1 MFKKLEAWI
10 LYLTILTGL
19 LFSIF
24 FGLLVYQEIQAKQWM
39 GMANNGRTNPTFP
52 FLSKTAVFLV
62 EIPVN
67 LKIILAGNKHIVKD
81 RFPEVSG
88 FVGKGTDEEMYLL
101 LSRYDGDLEEGVVEL
116 VDLRTFKILHT
127 WNPDI
132 DLFNSLIDTSR
143 KEFENLKRDNN
154 NKRNLLSSPMF
165 MDNGGLVILS
175 EPLRKINSCSD
186 LVWQNDEDKFHHSIE
201 IDNEGNIWVPNH
213 MYPPVISTE
222 KVGENYWDN
231 GITKV
236 SQDGE
241 IIFQKS
247 VSEIFMENN
256 MEYLLFSLGK
266 GGFNVDPIHLNDIQP
281 VNEDSNFWKK
291 GDLFMSLANQSM
303 VLLYRPSTNEILWKG
318 VGHTY
323 FQHDVD
329 ILDDHRISIFSN
341 NRKKFI
347 NGNVIDG
354 NNEVVIYDFKT
365 NQYTSY
371 LKESMVK
378 EDVRT
383 STQGLSQILD
393 NGDLFVE
400 ETNYGRTLFFNA
412 NGSLRWQHVNR
423 ANDGDVYNLSWS
435 RILYKSDSLERV
447 NKLLDSKK
455 ECVNE

>member
-154 NKRNLLSSPMF
+154 NKRNLLYSPMF

-201 IDNEGNIWVPNH
+201 IDNEGNLWVPSD
-213 MYPPVISTE
+213 MYPPAISTE

-341 NRKKFI
+341 K
-347 NGNVIDG
+347 
-354 NNEVVIYDFKT
+354 
-365 NQYTSY
+365 
-371 LKESMVK
+371 
-378 EDVRT
+378 
-383 STQGLSQILD
+383 
-393 NGDLFVE
+393 
-400 ETNYGRTLFFNA
+400 
-412 NGSLRWQHVNR
+412 
-423 ANDGDVYNLSWS
+423 
-435 RILYKSDSLERV
+435 
-447 NKLLDSKK
+447 
-455 ECVNE
+455 